1 MNELKIVFT
10 GTPGAGKTTAIR
22 AISDVEPLD
31 TDVANTDVSLEK
43 ATTTVGLDYG
53 HVDLG
58 DGTRVRLFGTP
69 GQARF
74 DFMWRILANR
84 ALGLVI
90 LIDNSRPAPLADLG
104 MYLDHFKE
112 SIHTMNCA
120 VGVGRTESHNQ
131 PSLDAYGDLLEQRGL
146 AIPTLPVDVRRR
158 EDVLVLIDAVLAQAA
173 CRC

>member
-22 AISDVEPLD
+22 AISDIEPLL
-31 TDVANTDVSLEK
+31 TDVTNND
-43 ATTTVGLDYG
+43 ATLAKPMTTVGLDYG

-58 DGTRVRLFGTP
+58 DGTRVRLYGTP

-90 LIDNSRPAPLADLG
+90 LIDNSRADPLGDLAL
-104 MYLDHFKE
+104 YLDHFKE

-120 VGVGRTESHNQ
+120 VGIGRTDTHAN
-131 PSLDAYGDLLEQRGL
+131 PPLDAYGDLLEQRGL
-146 AIPTLPVDVRRR
+146 AIPALPVDARRR
-158 EDVLVLIDAVLAQAA
+158 DDVLMLIDTVLAQAA
-173 CRC
+173 CRS